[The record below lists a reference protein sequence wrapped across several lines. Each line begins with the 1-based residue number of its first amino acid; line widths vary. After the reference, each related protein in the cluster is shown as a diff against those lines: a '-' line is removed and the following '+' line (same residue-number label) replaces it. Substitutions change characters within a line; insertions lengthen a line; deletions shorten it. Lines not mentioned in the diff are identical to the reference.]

1 MKRLIPFLFLFAV
14 SPAQAGYIHKIT
26 TSAQG
31 IVDGSYSNATRL
43 GSTYSM
49 SSSGVTAGTLGK
61 LTAPGADNNGDLT
74 GVAATMG
81 TTAYTQ
87 TVAGSA
93 TSLTESFTMGDNIT
107 SATAVSATTGA
118 TATLPSLGST
128 VTYSGGNRTTMAVGI
143 TTVGGGTVTLTPGS
157 SGTSVTGSVTS
168 TLQVD

>member
-1 MKRLIPFLFLFAV
+1 MKRLIFLLLLAA
-14 SPAQAGYIHKIT
+14 PANAGYVHKLT

-31 IVDGSYSNATRL
+31 IVDGSYSNATRI

-49 SSSGVTAGTLGK
+49 QSSGVTAGTLGK
-61 LTAPGADNNGDLT
+61 LTAPAASDGTLT

-87 TVAGSA
+87 TTAGAS
-93 TSLTESFTMGDNIT
+93 TSLTESFIQGDAVQ
-107 SATAVSATTGA
+107 SATAVSSTTGA
-118 TATLPSLGST
+118 TTTLPSLGST

-157 SGTSVTGSVTS
+157 AGTSVTGSVS
-168 TLQVD
+168 SLLEID

>member
-1 MKRLIPFLFLFAV
+1 MKKLIPFLFLFSI
-14 SPAQAGYIHKIT
+14 SPSHAGYVHKIT
-26 TSAQG
+26 TSAMG
-31 IVDGSYSNATRL
+31 VVDGSYSNATRL

-49 SSSGVTAGTLGK
+49 SSSGVTASTLGK
-61 LTAPGADNNGDLT
+61 LTAPAADNNGVLS

-81 TTAYTQ
+81 STAYTQ
-87 TVAGSA
+87 TVAGAA
-93 TSLTESFTMGDNIT
+93 TSLTESFFMGDNIT

-168 TLQVD
+168 TLQID

>member
-1 MKRLIPFLFLFAV
+1 MKKLIPFLFLFAV

-31 IVDGSYSNATRL
+31 IVDGSYSNATRI

-61 LTAPGADNNGDLT
+61 LTAPAVSDGNLT

-87 TVAGSA
+87 TTAGAA
-93 TSLTESFTMGDNIT
+93 TSLTESFTQGDAMT
-107 SATAVSATTGA
+107 TATAVSSTTGA
-118 TATLPSLGST
+118 TTTLPSLGST

-143 TTVGGGTVTLTPGS
+143 TTVGGGTVTLVPGS

-168 TLQVD
+168 TLQID

>member
-1 MKRLIPFLFLFAV
+1 MKRLLFLLLLAA
-14 SPAQAGYIHKIT
+14 PANAGYVHKLT

-49 SSSGVTAGTLGK
+49 QSSGVTASTLGK
-61 LTAPGADNNGDLT
+61 LTAPAADNNGDLT

-81 TTAYTQ
+81 STAYTQ
-87 TVAGSA
+87 TTAGAA

-107 SATAVSATTGA
+107 SATAVTATTGT

-157 SGTSVTGSVTS
+157 AGTSVTGSVS
-168 TLQVD
+168 SLLEID